1 MHLYCIINDW
11 FLCYQQ
17 WFFPRQHSPQD
28 KYLISLKSNS
38 HWLKLFRKTNSSVRQ
53 PVFITKTCFFYQT
66 VCANSA
72 TFTVQYTLY
81 WGYLPETQR
90 SQSLS
95 PFVNSFKRKELI
107 TAVWSPSQI
116 FSKELFCPTKIQGTT
131 NINIT
136 AKSSKLCQSH
146 KLMFSFESRT
156 TWNHYHITYTT
167 KSKRTRSLYY
177 RSSQHYFNW
186 PYKIPYILIW

>member
-1 MHLYCIINDW
+1 MHLHCIINDW
-11 FLCYQQ
+11 VLCYQQ

-28 KYLISLKSNS
+28 KYLILLKCNS
-38 HWLKLFRKTNSSVRQ
+38 HWLKLFRKTNSSVKL

-81 WGYLPETQR
+81 RGYLPETQH
-90 SQSLS
+90 SQSFSL
-95 PFVNSFKRKELI
+95 FVNSFKRKELI
-107 TAVWSPSQI
+107 TVVWSPSQI
-116 FSKELFCPTKIQGTT
+116 FSKELFRATKIQGTA
-131 NINIT
+131 NVNVI

-146 KLMFSFESRT
+146 NLMFSFESRT

-167 KSKRTRSLYY
+167 KSKR
-177 RSSQHYFNW
+177 
-186 PYKIPYILIW
+186 